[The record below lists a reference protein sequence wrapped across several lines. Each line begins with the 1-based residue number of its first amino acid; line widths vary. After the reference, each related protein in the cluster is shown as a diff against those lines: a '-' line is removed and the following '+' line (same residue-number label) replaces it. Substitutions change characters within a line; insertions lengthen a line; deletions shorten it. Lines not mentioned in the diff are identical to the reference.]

1 MMEGEPMHYDAVILA
16 GGENS
21 SQLRKLAPYDNEALI
36 IIGNYPMIYFV
47 YRALRAVPDINN
59 IVVSGP
65 VEALRSILPR
75 DERLFFVEGGT
86 NAIASFA
93 HAADL
98 LEKQTISPMVLAI
111 PTDVPFITPEA
122 IRDFLTRCEASEA
135 DFYYPIT
142 SKEVNERKFPGVL
155 RTYVRLQDG
164 VFTGGN
170 LFLLRSAII
179 PLCLEMGEK
188 LVQRRKNPLS
198 IAKLFGLGLVFQYLL
213 GRLSIKKAE
222 KRFYQVIG
230 LRGKGIVSPYAE
242 VGVDVDKPE
251 DLRLAQECLGE
262 LTFDR

>member
-1 MMEGEPMHYDAVILA
+1 MQYDAVILA

-21 SQLRKLAPYDNEALI
+21 GELRKIAPYDNEALI

-47 YRALRAVPDINN
+47 YQALRAVPEVNQ

-75 DERLFFVEGGT
+75 DERLFFVEGGA

-93 HAADL
+93 HAAEL
-98 LEKQTISPMVLAI
+98 LEQQSISSLVLAL
-111 PTDVPFITPEA
+111 PTDVPFITPAA
-122 IRDFLTRCEASEA
+122 IRDFLTQCEASEA

-142 SKEVNERKFPGVL
+142 SQAVNERKFPGVM
-155 RTYVRLQDG
+155 RTYVRLRDG

-170 LFLLRSAII
+170 LFLVRSAII
-179 PLCLEMGEK
+179 PLSLKMGEK
-188 LVQRRKNPLS
+188 LVQRRKNPLAM
-198 IAKLFGLGLVFQYLL
+198 AKLFGLGLVLQYLL
-213 GRLSIKKAE
+213 GRLSIATAE

-251 DLRLAQECLGE
+251 DLRLAQEYLGPV
-262 LTFDR
+262 TFDR